1 LLATTCARALP
12 VSDVIGKSPIR
23 INALEI
29 KSILLAM
36 IYLYVE
42 KRKGGRTPLISLI
55 RQVLHHT

>member
-1 LLATTCARALP
+1 LP

-29 KSILLAM
+29 SSILLAM

-42 KRKGGRTPLISLI
+42 KRKGGEPPL
-55 RQVLHHT
+55 